1 MVGITKPW
9 ESANAT
15 NQGFSLLPH
24 KLAVKQLLSHCEMK
38 ISPAIL
44 ISKKCHS
51 HQWFLASKCE
61 WGLPKLQSTGCCRP
75 PPWLLRS
82 WGCKKQGEQG
92 HRIAP
97 EGWAACEGSESSKPR
112 GLHLPLHSM
121 LNSLT
126 WYLIF
131 DDQTACSPCHK
142 LVYSLTSPPAS
153 LEQFCQSYWDA
164 VFQAQSPEHS
174 HQIK

>member
-61 WGLPKLQSTGCCRP
+61 WGLPKLWSSGCCH
-75 PPWLLRS
+75 PPWWQLRS
-82 WGCKKQGEQG
+82 WGNARGKVNKET
-92 HRIAP
+92 RMAP
-97 EGWAACEGSESSKPR
+97 DSWGVYERNEFSEPR
-112 GLHLPLHSM
+112 DLHLPIHREV
-121 LNSLT
+121 T

-131 DDQTACSPCHK
+131 DVQTACSLCRK
-142 LVYSLTSPPAS
+142 LVYSLISSLPFWSSFLRATEILSPNLGVLNTPT
-153 LEQFCQSYWDA
+153 
-164 VFQAQSPEHS
+164 
-174 HQIK
+174 K